1 MELVRELFLTASL
14 ALVLSFL
21 VAKLVAMALAGD
33 SSDHESELKSTSIS
47 DERVVAAEKPY
58 EDSLRVQGS
67 HSESRV
73 EFVKEEALQE
83 VDHFQGRPVHQVEEI
98 AEQVQQ
104 HRQEEFSEEVLEE
117 GLGKE
122 SDTVGLPEKLSD
134 GEEKA
139 SVEKACDFDLR
150 GVNEGRTDD
159 SAEETLGNK
168 GMDIIGVDL
177 VTDDV
182 VVARPEEEV
191 NAVGDESKGKYD
203 SAEETFGNR
212 DVGVMGLESAT
223 DEAVIAQPEKGS
235 AVGDDSK
242 SDEVEMHDESDEDDW
257 EGIERSEL
265 ENEFA
270 AAVKFVEYGAKDDD
284 HLLNVGSDVQME
296 LYGLHKVA
304 TEGPCYESQPM
315 ALKLTARAKWY

>member
-1 MELVRELFLTASL
+1 MELVLELFLTATL

-21 VAKLVAMALAGD
+21 VAKLVALALAGD
-33 SSDHESELKSTSIS
+33 SSDRVSELKSTSVS
-47 DERVVAAEKPY
+47 DDRVVAAEKPY
-58 EDSLRVQGS
+58 DDSLRVQGS
-67 HSESRV
+67 DSESRV

-83 VDHFQGRPVHQVEEI
+83 VDHFQGIPVHQVEEI
-98 AEQVQQ
+98 AEQVLQ
-104 HRQEEFSEEVLEE
+104 HRQEESSEQVLEE

-122 SDTVGLPEKLSD
+122 SETFGLPEKLSD

-150 GVNEGRTDD
+150 GVNEGCTDD
-159 SAEETLGNK
+159 SMEETLGNK
-168 GMDIIGVDL
+168 GVDIIGVDS

-191 NAVGDESKGKYD
+191 NAVGD
-203 SAEETFGNR
+203 
-212 DVGVMGLESAT
+212 
-223 DEAVIAQPEKGS
+223 
-235 AVGDDSK
+235 DSK
-242 SDEVEMHDESDEDDW
+242 SNELGMHDESDEDDW
-257 EGIERSEL
+257 EGIERSDL

-270 AAVKFVEYGAKDDD
+270 AAVKFVESGAKDDD
-284 HLLNVGSDVQME
+284 RLLTVGNDVQME